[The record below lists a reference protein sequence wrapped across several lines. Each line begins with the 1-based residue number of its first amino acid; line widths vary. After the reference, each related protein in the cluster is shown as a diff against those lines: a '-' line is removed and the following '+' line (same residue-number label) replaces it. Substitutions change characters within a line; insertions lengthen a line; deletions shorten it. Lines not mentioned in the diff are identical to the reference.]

1 MASPRLQ
8 VIVEEPLRQRLE
20 ALAAADNRSVSSYIR
35 LALANHLRAV
45 DRAQQQQLQ
54 PLGDFYR
61 TL

>member
-20 ALAAADNRSVSSYIR
+20 ALAAADERSVSSYIR
-35 LALANHLRAV
+35 LALANHIRAL
-45 DRAQQQQLQ
+45 DRQAQQQLQ
-54 PLGDFYR
+54 PLDEFYR